1 MVRLELV
8 RKHLEDSAVLDI
20 QVSTVD
26 ELPDIG
32 DEVEGYKIAAGS
44 IAQIVQTGG
53 WYTLDAD
60 EKWYDT
66 DGVEAGGTPALN
78 MSRFVTPV
86 LTKTVITEEPEVDE
100 DELLRSAE
108 SR

>member
-66 DGVEAGGTPALN
+66 DGVESGGTPALN
-78 MSRFVTPV
+78 MSRSVTPV
-86 LTKTVITEEPEVDE
+86 LMKTVTMEEPEVDE

>member
-1 MVRLELV
+1 MIRLELV

-66 DGVEAGGTPALN
+66 DGVEAGGTLALN
-78 MSRFVTPV
+78 MSRSVTPV
-86 LTKTVITEEPEVDE
+86 LTKTVTMEEPEVDE

>member
-1 MVRLELV
+1 MVRLEWV
-8 RKHLEDSAVLDI
+8 RKHLNDSAVLDI

-44 IAQIVQTGG
+44 IAQIVQTGN

-78 MSRFVTPV
+78 VSRSVAPV
-86 LTKTVITEEPEVDE
+86 LEKSVIMEEPEVDE
-100 DELLRSAE
+100 DELLRTAE

>member
-53 WYTLDAD
+53 WYTLDDD

-66 DGVEAGGTPALN
+66 DGVEAGGTPELN
-78 MSRFVTPV
+78 ASRSVTPV
-86 LTKTVITEEPEVDE
+86 LAKTVTMEEPEVDE